1 MSQNSN
7 TAIAIV
13 GIDIGKNSFHVVA
26 LDHCA
31 AQSRCVSSNRVAVLT
46 AAMHTTLPT
55 WVKLDR
61 VSRVSPPFNFRF
73 GPKATV
79 SDRNTACREW
89 DGPAALPPPTARRVG
104 GGL

>member
-61 VSRVSPPFNFRF
+61 VSRVSPLFNFRF
-73 GPKATV
+73 APNRWGN
-79 SDRNTACREW
+79 R
-89 DGPAALPPPTARRVG
+89 PAVCG
-104 GGL
+104 

>member
-31 AQSRCVSSNRVAVLT
+31 AQSRCASSNRVAVLT

-55 WVKLDR
+55 WVILDR
-61 VSRVSPPFNFRF
+61 DGQGRGSHISASPPI
-73 GPKATV
+73 ATV
-79 SDRNTACREW
+79 GCQNLFGRK
-89 DGPAALPPPTARRVG
+89 GP
-104 GGL
+104 